1 MPAIFNFIITY
12 TTCQHESVYALRGF
26 PKISKVVSFLYYK
39 PVYALSI
46 LLPFLKITTAIVIQ
60 YVAVDK
66 TAQPIKKENLYTH
79 RQKREQLFAEVEGN
93 SARITLNKGI
103 ALGVILVPTDG
114 WIQAILEKITLQSGL
129 LQNLS

>member
-12 TTCQHESVYALRGF
+12 TTCQHESLYALRGF
-26 PKISKVVSFLYYK
+26 PQISKVVSFLYYK

-79 RQKREQLFAEVEGN
+79 RQKREQWCKDN
-93 SARITLNKGI
+93 
-103 ALGVILVPTDG
+103 P
-114 WIQAILEKITLQSGL
+114 
-129 LQNLS
+129 